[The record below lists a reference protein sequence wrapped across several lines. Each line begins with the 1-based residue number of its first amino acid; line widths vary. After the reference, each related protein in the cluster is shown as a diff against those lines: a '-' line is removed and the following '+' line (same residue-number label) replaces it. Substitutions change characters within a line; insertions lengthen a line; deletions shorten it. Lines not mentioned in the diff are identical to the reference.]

1 MVTLCTFQAVLWGV
15 HGERKKPYQE
25 QVWMATECAEP
36 LGKVSAL
43 GYLYCLMSATRK
55 THSAQPSQL
64 TVPIPKSGEPETLNK
79 ILPVFQSLISSQKD
93 SFVPRVSNA
102 TIGIFKLMLGNFVDF
117 ILQNS
122 ASESFANLCKAGR
135 EKILPLV
142 DTTMWSKM
150 LMPIR
155 NGQDVLMLSVAHAY
169 SYTLSSY
176 LSVN

>member
-1 MVTLCTFQAVLWGV
+1 MVTLCTFQAVLWGA

-55 THSAQPSQL
+55 THSAQPNQL

-93 SFVPRVSNA
+93 SFVPR
-102 TIGIFKLMLGNFVDF
+102 
-117 ILQNS
+117 
-122 ASESFANLCKAGR
+122 
-135 EKILPLV
+135 
-142 DTTMWSKM
+142 
-150 LMPIR
+150 
-155 NGQDVLMLSVAHAY
+155 LSLIHI
-169 SYTLSSY
+169 
-176 LSVN
+176 